1 MSRDLSTAISNSL
14 DDDVVYPFFAVEL
27 LFDGD
32 DVLRMWTGYGTL
44 VYNSVEWYGTGN
56 LLDISSIE
64 ETTEIAAKG
73 ANLVLS
79 SVPSEVL
86 SLALQVPYQERLCKI
101 YFGMFGRGNLLLE
114 DGAYILQEDGS
125 RIEVE
130 LQEIGLTEIFTGY
143 MDRMDIEEA
152 AESSV
157 IQLKAENKLI
167 DLEAARI
174 ARFTNS
180 YQQEVYPGDRGLEF
194 VEDLQDKQVYWA
206 KVAPQ

>member
-114 DGAYILQEDGS
+114 DGAYILLEDGS

-130 LQEIGLTEIFTGY
+130 LQETGLTEIFTGY

-180 YQQEVYPGDRGLEF
+180 YQQEIYSGDRGLEF
-194 VEDLQDKQVYWA
+194 VEDLQDKQVYWG

>member
-130 LQEIGLTEIFTGY
+130 LQETGLTEIFTGY

-194 VEDLQDKQVYWA
+194 VEDLQDKQVYWG

>member
-101 YFGMFGRGNLLLE
+101 YFGMFGRGNLLSE
-114 DGAYILQEDGS
+114 DGAYILLEDGS

-130 LQEIGLTEIFTGY
+130 LQETGLTEIFTGY

-194 VEDLQDKQVYWA
+194 VEDLQDKQVYWG

>member
-32 DVLRMWTGYGTL
+32 DVLRLWTGYGTL

-79 SVPSEVL
+79 GVPSEVL

-114 DGAYILQEDGS
+114 DGAYILLEDGS

-130 LQEIGLTEIFTGY
+130 LQETGLTEIFTGY
-143 MDRMDIEEA
+143 MDKMDIEESA
-152 AESSV
+152 DSST

-180 YQQEVYPGDRGLEF
+180 YQQEAYPGDKGLEF

-206 KVAPQ
+206 KVAP

>member
-56 LLDISSIE
+56 LLDISSVE

-101 YFGMFGRGNLLLE
+101 YFGMFGRGNLLSE
-114 DGAYILQEDGS
+114 DGAYILLEDGS

-130 LQEIGLTEIFTGY
+130 LQETGLTEIFTGY

-180 YQQEVYPGDRGLEF
+180 YQQEIYSGDRGLEF
-194 VEDLQDKQVYWA
+194 VEDLQDKQVYWG

>member
-114 DGAYILQEDGS
+114 DGAYILLEDGS
-125 RIEVE
+125 KIEVE
-130 LQEIGLTEIFTGY
+130 LQETGLTEIFTGY

-194 VEDLQDKQVYWA
+194 VEDLQDKQVYWG

>member
-101 YFGMFGRGNLLLE
+101 YFGMFGRGNLLSE
-114 DGAYILQEDGS
+114 DGAYILLEDGS

-130 LQEIGLTEIFTGY
+130 LQETGLTEIFTGY

-180 YQQEVYPGDRGLEF
+180 YQQEIYSGDRGLEF
-194 VEDLQDKQVYWA
+194 VEDLQDKQVYWG